1 MTGKLLETV
10 VLYVLA
16 AAIALAVAT
25 LLPDVVNRIQQT
37 LDTTTTTTRK
47 VTL

>member
-1 MTGKLLETV
+1 MTGKLLETA

-16 AAIALAVAT
+16 AAIALALAT
-25 LLPDVVNRIQQT
+25 LLPDVVSRIQQT
-37 LDTTTTTTRK
+37 LNTTTTTRK